1 MKLYYFIYENGM
13 TLKIYISGDKE
24 KIKKQHRQ
32 LSIDTKHENAKKIN
46 KIIEIDSD
54 KLNVI

>member
-1 MKLYYFIYENGM
+1 M
-13 TLKIYISGDKE
+13 TLKTYISGDKE

-32 LSIDTKHENAKKIN
+32 LSIDTKYENTKKVN

-54 KLNVI
+54 KLNII